1 MVNKHKHYSLLAIEL
16 YVIHVN
22 IDGER
27 DND

>member
-1 MVNKHKHYSLLAIEL
+1 MVNKHKHNSLLATDL